1 MNRLLI
7 FNTKWILL
15 VVIAYTFHSCVD
27 RDEEPQ
33 EKYFYYSGD
42 NKITLYEMPEKFY
55 IKFEGKVDENRLSQL
70 GIASRE
76 TVQFENENS
85 FGAINAINRD
95 VEYSY
100 AIVSSNQSSI
110 ENISKDHYMMPFFNI
125 DPNIEVGIS
134 HLFTVKL
141 KSSNDFALLD
151 SIAGSNNVKIVGNH
165 TFRPLWYTLSC
176 DIRST
181 GNALQMANTF
191 YETRFFQ
198 YAIPDIMEDIQF

>member
-1 MNRLLI
+1 MNRLVI

-15 VVIAYTFHSCVD
+15 LVIAYTFHSCAD

-33 EKYFYYSGD
+33 DTLFYYSGD
-42 NKITLYEMPEKFY
+42 KKIILTEMPEKFY

-70 GIASRE
+70 GFTSRE
-76 TVQFENENS
+76 TIQFKNENS
-85 FGAINAINRD
+85 FGAKNIINRD

-100 AIVSSNQSSI
+100 AIVSSNQSFI
-110 ENISKDHYMMPFFNI
+110 ENISNDHYTMPFFTIN
-125 DPNIEVGIS
+125 PNIEVGIS
-134 HLFTVKL
+134 HLFTVRL

-151 SIAGSNNVKIVGNH
+151 SIADANNVKIVGNH

-181 GNALQMANTF
+181 GNALQMANFF
-191 YETRFFQ
+191 YETKFFQ